1 MRTIIRWTILLLF
14 PCLIAAG
21 VFRAMTLLFLTAID
35 PADSTPIFIEVSP
48 GRSFRSIARDLQDK
62 NILRYWWSI
71 EVLGR
76 LKRGGAVINSG
87 EYELSKQL
95 NSVEVLQKL
104 MSGETF
110 KRRVTVKEGV
120 SMWTIAPLLEDAGLA
135 SRADFEQSLID
146 QQKLQQLGVQAN
158 NFEGYLFPETYFF
171 SKPIT
176 STQVIERMIKEFDK
190 NWTDR
195 FAQKARA
202 LQLTRHEVVTLASII
217 EKETG
222 VAAEQSI
229 VSSVIHNRLK
239 LGMKLQM
246 DPTVIY
252 GIPNFNGNL
261 TKADL
266 ERPSPYN
273 TYLNYGLPPGPIGNP
288 GKGAIEAALFP
299 ATTQFVYFV
308 ADGSGGH
315 FFSATLAEHNEA
327 VKRFQLGQ

>member
-1 MRTIIRWTILLLF
+1 MRTIIRWILVLLF
-14 PCLIAAG
+14 PCLVAAG
-21 VFRAMTLLFLTAID
+21 VFRVMTLLFLTPID
-35 PADSTPIFIEVSP
+35 RADSTPVFIEVSP

-62 NILRYWWSI
+62 NVVRYWWSL

-76 LKRGGAVINSG
+76 IKRGGAVINSG

-95 NSVEVLQKL
+95 NPVEVLQKL

-110 KRRVTVKEGV
+110 KRRLTVKEGV
-120 SMWTIAPLLEDAGLA
+120 SMWAIGPLLEDTGLV
-135 SRADFEQSLID
+135 SKADFDQALID
-146 QQKLQQLGVQAN
+146 QQKLQQLGIQAN
-158 NFEGYLFPETYFF
+158 SFEGYLFPETYFF

-176 STQVIERMIKEFDK
+176 SAQIIERMTKEFDK
-190 NWTDR
+190 NWTER
-195 FAQKARA
+195 FAQKAQQM
-202 LQLTRHEVVTLASII
+202 QLTRHEVVTLASII

-222 VAAEQSI
+222 IATEQPI
-229 VSSVIHNRLK
+229 ISSVIHNRLK
-239 LGMKLQM
+239 VGMKLQM

-261 TKADL
+261 TKDDL

-299 ATTQFVYFV
+299 ATTKFIYFV

-327 VKRFQLGQ
+327 VKRFQLRQ